1 MTSLTRRVWEHLI
14 RLNGNTIQPE
24 SLGTVQTRIDELER
38 RLNSIQ
44 NTLPQLVDFTQ
55 NEESLRSLLC
65 LFNQVEVCNS
75 IYHHYGVPLDGGYRI
90 LDLSEPL
97 TQVISF
103 GIGYDSSFEDELATE
118 GVQVDCYDHTIDV
131 YPGTS
136 NVNIRFMRLGLSDI
150 EKFNPKNFSSIE
162 MALQSIKSKRIPGAS
177 ASLLLKMDCEGAE
190 WGALNL
196 VTSTTL
202 DQFDQ
207 ILVEF
212 HNLKDVVKYQLYTD
226 VLSKIAL
233 NFWCIEIHPN
243 NHAETL
249 FGKNLLVTDAIEVL
263 FLNRRLINSK
273 DTQKVTLGSPLPN
286 APFRL
291 SIHPR
296 VIY

>member
-1 MTSLTRRVWEHLI
+1 
-14 RLNGNTIQPE
+14 
-24 SLGTVQTRIDELER
+24 
-38 RLNSIQ
+38 
-44 NTLPQLVDFTQ
+44 
-55 NEESLRSLLC
+55 
-65 LFNQVEVCNS
+65 
-75 IYHHYGVPLDGGYRI
+75 
-90 LDLSEPL
+90 
-97 TQVISF
+97 
-103 GIGYDSSFEDELATE
+103 
-118 GVQVDCYDHTIDV
+118 
-131 YPGTS
+131 
-136 NVNIRFMRLGLSDI
+136 
-150 EKFNPKNFSSIE
+150 
-162 MALQSIKSKRIPGAS
+162 MALQSIKSNRIPGAS

-196 VTSTTL
+196 ATSTTL

-226 VLSKIAL
+226 VLRKIAL

-273 DTQKVTLGSPLPN
+273 DTQKVNLGSPLPN

-291 SIHPR
+291 SVHPR